1 MVNLTLLEALDS
13 KPLPGKYA
21 GLKGKKLLVTG
32 AAGFIGGALFKRLRE
47 YGMDVIGTVLYQEEA
62 DELRNAGYRV
72 EVLDLVS
79 DADWTGLLEG
89 IDIVFN
95 IAAMFQEVEQQEAM
109 YFRVNVDGTVK
120 LVEQASKA
128 GVGRFV
134 HCSTVGVHGHVK
146 EIPCTEESPYNPM
159 DEYHRSKLEGELK
172 VLEFARALPEDGM
185 IVTVNRPAMVYGP
198 GDMRMLKIFK
208 TIAEG
213 KFIMIG
219 SGEILAHLGY
229 IDDQTDSLLLS
240 GVKPRENVHLE
251 SFNIASG
258 SHITLNELARSIAD
272 AGGYKLS
279 KIKIPVGPV
288 WLAAM
293 LCETVCKPLGIKPPI
308 FRRRV
313 GFFTH
318 NRSFDLGK
326 ARRLLDYES
335 RVDAEQ
341 GVKNT
346 LAWYKSR
353 GIV

>member
-1 MVNLTLLEALDS
+1 
-13 KPLPGKYA
+13 
-21 GLKGKKLLVTG
+21 
-32 AAGFIGGALFKRLRE
+32 
-47 YGMDVIGTVLYQEEA
+47 
-62 DELRNAGYRV
+62 
-72 EVLDLVS
+72 
-79 DADWTGLLEG
+79 
-89 IDIVFN
+89 
-95 IAAMFQEVEQQEAM
+95 
-109 YFRVNVDGTVK
+109 
-120 LVEQASKA
+120 
-128 GVGRFV
+128 
-134 HCSTVGVHGHVK
+134 
-146 EIPCTEESPYNPM
+146 
-159 DEYHRSKLEGELK
+159 
-172 VLEFARALPEDGM
+172 LPEDGM

-208 TIAEG
+208 AIADG

-258 SHITLNELARSIAD
+258 SHITLNELAHSIAD

-293 LCETVCKPLGIKPPI
+293 LCEAVCKPLGIKPPI

-326 ARRLLDYES
+326 ARRLLGYES
-335 RVDAEQ
+335 RVGAEQ

-346 LAWYKSR
+346 LDWYKSR